1 MTEELIY
8 SLPEEANKRQ
18 DGFTTSICEEN
29 GETILR
35 LEFAKDSS
43 LAKGESAWQA
53 IQINCSMGDDIIA
66 QRVYNVLLCNHVGKE
81 VARTEATCKTDGSI
95 KYQCD
100 TCGTE
105 WVETLLATGH
115 DLTKTEAKAAT
126 CTETGNKEY
135 WICSECDGVFAD
147 ENATQETTIAQ
158 QTVPAVGHKS
168 VTDAAVAATCT
179 VAGKTA
185 GSHCS
190 VCNTVLEA
198 QQTVPAKGH
207 SWSAWK
213 TVSEATISAAAVQER
228 SCMTCGTTQR
238 QNAGSA
244 LSPKL
249 TLNATSITLKTKQKT
264 KKVQVTGL
272 AAGDAVDSWISS
284 NERATIYVKLK
295 SGLTGTIQ
303 VKVQK
308 KKVAAT
314 KVVVAEKTV
323 KLQKGQKQK
332 INAYIQP
339 LTTED
344 KLTFTSSNKKV
355 AAVSKDGTIT
365 AKKAGKANITVK
377 AGKKKVTV
385 KVTVEKVAPT
395 GMNKVP
401 ESKTLKK
408 GKSFTIK
415 PKLTPSGAEAK
426 ITYRSSN
433 KKIATVNAKGKVTAK
448 KKGTA
453 TITVKAGN
461 VIRTCVVTVK

>member
-1 MTEELIY
+1 M
-8 SLPEEANKRQ
+8 
-18 DGFTTSICEEN
+18 
-29 GETILR
+29 
-35 LEFAKDSS
+35 
-43 LAKGESAWQA
+43 
-53 IQINCSMGDDIIA
+53 
-66 QRVYNVLLCNHVGKE
+66 
-81 VARTEATCKTDGSI
+81 
-95 KYQCD
+95 
-100 TCGTE
+100 
-105 WVETLLATGH
+105 
-115 DLTKTEAKAAT
+115 
-126 CTETGNKEY
+126 
-135 WICSECDGVFAD
+135 
-147 ENATQETTIAQ
+147 
-158 QTVPAVGHKS
+158 
-168 VTDAAVAATCT
+168 
-179 VAGKTA
+179 
-185 GSHCS
+185 
-190 VCNTVLEA
+190 CNTVLEA

-238 QNAGSA
+238 QKAGSA

-284 NERATIYVKLK
+284 NERVVKVSGTAAGTCTITAQKKTGKATIYVKLK

-385 KVTVEKVAPT
+385 KVTVQAPAPT
-395 GMNKVP
+395 GINGVP
-401 ESKTLKK
+401 ATKTLKK

-426 ITYRSSN
+426 IIYSSWN
-433 KKIATVNAKGKVTAK
+433 KKVATVNAKGKVTAK
-448 KKGTA
+448 GKGTA
-453 TITVKAGN
+453 VITVKAGSI
-461 VIRTCVVTVK
+461 VRTCEIIVK

>member
-1 MTEELIY
+1 M
-8 SLPEEANKRQ
+8 
-18 DGFTTSICEEN
+18 
-29 GETILR
+29 
-35 LEFAKDSS
+35 
-43 LAKGESAWQA
+43 
-53 IQINCSMGDDIIA
+53 
-66 QRVYNVLLCNHVGKE
+66 
-81 VARTEATCKTDGSI
+81 ARTEATCTTNGSV

-100 TCGTE
+100 VCDSE
-105 WVETLLATGH
+105 WEQTIPATGH
-115 DLTKTEAKAAT
+115 TPVTDAAVAAT
-126 CTETGNKEY
+126 CTVAGKTAGSH
-135 WICSECDGVFAD
+135 CGVCNTVL
-147 ENATQETTIAQ
+147 EAQ
-158 QTVPAVGHKS
+158 QTIPATGHTP

-228 SCMTCGTTQR
+228 SCTTCGTTQR

-272 AAGDAVDSWISS
+272 TAGDAVDSWISS
-284 NERATIYVKLK
+284 NEKVVKVSGTAAGTCTITAQKKTGKATIYVKLK

-344 KLTFTSSNKKV
+344 KLTFISSNKKV

-385 KVTVEKVAPT
+385 KVTVQAPAPT
-395 GMNKVP
+395 GINGVP
-401 ESKTLKK
+401 ATKALKK

-415 PKLTPSGAEAK
+415 PKLIPSGAEAK
-426 ITYRSSN
+426 ITYSSSN
-433 KKIATVNAKGKVTAK
+433 KKVATVNSKGKVTAK
-448 KKGTA
+448 GKGTA
-453 TITVKAGN
+453 VITVKADSI
-461 VIRTCVVTVK
+461 VRTCEIIVK